1 MKVPVGSL
9 SEHSPDR
16 LKDVLAGLIAA
27 VTLFFLT
34 LGNDLPRICFR

>member
-16 LKDVLAGLIAA
+16 LKDALVGPIAV

-34 LGNDLPRICFR
+34 LGHDLLRICFR